1 MAVFCLFANS
11 MQEKN
16 QNIYMLYFTIQ
27 MFFFKHSIITLFLQ
41 VETLGII

>member
-11 MQEKN
+11 MQKK
-16 QNIYMLYFTIQ
+16 QNIYMLYFTIL
-27 MFFFKHSIITLFLQ
+27 FFLKHSIITLFFK